1 MSGTDVATP
10 VDSFREAAPLLRRP
24 FTAAAVKFKVQATW
38 PKENPTG
45 GLVVAYIDARLAVER
60 LNLVCPHLWIDEYQP
75 IQGGLLCRLTIDGLT
90 RHDIGEG
97 VGKALYSDA
106 LKRAAVKFG
115 VGVSLY
121 AIPQSFIGVADGS
134 AKAKR
139 GAKGPTLEM
148 TDAGERIIRD
158 RYQAW
163 LTDIGVQAFGD
174 PLDHGD
180 VEGSQGDA
188 DAPGAQRV
196 EELPDPIDDEHVA
209 RLGELINAALAA
221 GMDSPKLLAV
231 FQGAGSNPERIDR
244 AAVAAL
250 VPTQA
255 ELIERELALFVS
267 AKPEPA
273 PEPVQAE
280 LGAPSA

>member
-1 MSGTDVATP
+1 MSTPETALP
-10 VDSFREAAPLLRRP
+10 VDSFRDAAPHLRRP

-38 PKENPTG
+38 PKQNPAN

-97 VGKALYSDA
+97 VGKGLYSDA

-134 AKAKR
+134 AKPKQS
-139 GAKGPTLEM
+139 GNGPTLVL
-148 TDAGERIIRD
+148 TDVGERIIRD
-158 RYQAW
+158 RYRTW
-163 LTDIGVQAFGD
+163 LALTGTQAFGD

-196 EELPDPIDDEHVA
+196 EEIPEPIDAGHAA
-209 RLGELINAALAA
+209 RLGELISGALAA
-221 GMDSPKLLAV
+221 GMESKQLLEV
-231 FQGAGSNPERIDR
+231 FQSAGADPERIDR

-250 VPTQA
+250 QPTQA
-255 ELIERELALFVS
+255 EEIERVLALFIS
-267 AKPEPA
+267 AQPQPVA
-273 PEPVQAE
+273 EPVQAE
-280 LGAPSA
+280 LGVQAA